1 MVIYQDR
8 ADFKPDSLMIVIAR
22 TVSAMFAAAVAT
34 DPTRPLL
41 TYYDDSSGER
51 TELSGATLT
60 NWVAKTANMI
70 ADDCGLGIGNRA
82 AVGLPP
88 HWQSAAV
95 LLGCWTAGL
104 DVITAPDPAEVAF
117 VFVAAANHDWPAA
130 ERYALGLHPM
140 GLPLRAVPDGYLDFN
155 TEVRAHG
162 DHFYPA
168 APVAPGDP
176 ALGGRT
182 NESVCADA
190 AARADALGLRGG
202 RVLIDADTHSDPLDW
217 LLAPLAAGSSIV
229 LCRNLDETKIG
240 GRAAAERV
248 TQQLI

>member
-1 MVIYQDR
+1 MYQDR
-8 ADFKPDSLMIVIAR
+8 AAVKPANLIIVTAR
-22 TVSAMFAAAVAT
+22 TVGAMFAAVVAI

-41 TYYDDSSGER
+41 TYYDDDSGER

-70 ADDCGLGIGNRA
+70 ADDCGLGVGNRA
-82 AVGLPP
+82 SVGLPP

-104 DVITAPDPAEVAF
+104 EVVFAPEPAEVAF
-117 VFVAAANHDWPAA
+117 VVASAANHDWPAA

-140 GLPLRAVPDGYLDFN
+140 ALPLREVPDGYLDFN

-168 APVAPGDP
+168 TPAAPDDP
-176 ALGGRT
+176 ALPDYT
-182 NESVCADA
+182 HEQVCAMA
-190 AARADALGLRGG
+190 ADRADTLGLRSG
-202 RVLIDADTHSDPLDW
+202 RVLIDAGVHPDPVEW

-229 LCRNLDETKIG
+229 LCRNLDSTKIG
-240 GRAAAERV
+240 GRAASERV
-248 TQQLI
+248 TQRLI